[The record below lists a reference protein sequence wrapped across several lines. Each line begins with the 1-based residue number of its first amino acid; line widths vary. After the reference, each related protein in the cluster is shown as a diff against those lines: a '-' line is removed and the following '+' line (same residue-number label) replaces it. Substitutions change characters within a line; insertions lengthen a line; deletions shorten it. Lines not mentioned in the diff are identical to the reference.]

1 MKYNIIVA
9 CTKNRGIG
17 YENSLPW
24 KISSDLK
31 KFRDLTIGNGNNAVI
46 MGKNTWTS
54 LPIKYLKS
62 RDNLILST
70 TLKLSTCYIDNN
82 DNNDNN
88 DDNDNIYSRSTL
100 IKVFS
105 EIETMIAYCNK
116 AQYDCVWIIGGA
128 EIYNLFLDRAN
139 TIQDIEISE
148 IHITWIDQDFIC
160 DTFFPDIETPNENY
174 QYKMVSES
182 LHNVVASYKVYDR
195 VYHLS
200 K

>member
-1 MKYNIIVA
+1 VITSSYLQLL
-9 CTKNRGIG
+9 
-17 YENSLPW
+17 NSLH
-24 KISSDLK
+24 
-31 KFRDLTIGNGNNAVI
+31 
-46 MGKNTWTS
+46 
-54 LPIKYLKS
+54 
-62 RDNLILST
+62 
-70 TLKLSTCYIDNN
+70 DNN
-82 DNNDNN
+82 DNNDN
-88 DDNDNIYSRSTL
+88 NDNIYSRSTL

-105 EIETMIAYCNK
+105 EIETLIAYCNK

-139 TIQDIEISE
+139 TNQDIEISE

-160 DTFFPDIETPNENY
+160 DTFFPDIETTNENY

-182 LHNVVASYKVYDR
+182 LHNVDASYKVYDR

>member
-9 CTKNRGIG
+9 CSKNRGIG

-70 TLKLSTCYIDNN
+70 TLKLKSKHHFCFLYCLNPSRVQF
-82 DNNDNN
+82 
-88 DDNDNIYSRSTL
+88 DDHDGQACL
-100 IKVFS
+100 
-105 EIETMIAYCNK
+105 YC
-116 AQYDCVWIIGGA
+116 QFY
-128 EIYNLFLDRAN
+128 
-139 TIQDIEISE
+139 
-148 IHITWIDQDFIC
+148 FI
-160 DTFFPDIETPNENY
+160 F
-174 QYKMVSES
+174 
-182 LHNVVASYKVYDR
+182 
-195 VYHLS
+195 YHMHLQFM
-200 K
+200 

>member
-17 YENSLPW
+17 YENSIPW

-31 KFRDLTIGNGNNAVI
+31 KFRDLKIGNGNNAVI

-70 TLKLSTCYIDNN
+70 TLKLNTCYNDCNN
-82 DNNDNN
+82 DNNDN
-88 DDNDNIYSRSTL
+88 NDNIYSRSTL

-128 EIYNLFLDRAN
+128 EIYDLFLARAKTN
-139 TIQDIEISE
+139 QDIEISE
-148 IHITWIDQDFIC
+148 IHITWIDEDFRC
-160 DTFFPDIETPNENY
+160 DTFFPDIETTNENY

>member
-9 CTKNRGIG
+9 CSKNRGIG

-70 TLKLSTCYIDNN
+70 SLKLDTCYN
-82 DNNDNN
+82 DCNN
-88 DDNDNIYSRSTL
+88 DDNDSIYSRSTL
-100 IKVFS
+100 IKVFP
-105 EIETMIAYCNK
+105 EIETMIEYCNK

-128 EIYNLFLDRAN
+128 EIYNLFLDRETTN
-139 TIQDIEISE
+139 QD
-148 IHITWIDQDFIC
+148 
-160 DTFFPDIETPNENY
+160 NY

-182 LHNVVASYKVYDR
+182 LHNVDASYKVYDR